1 MSTDFSRVS
10 FYTWEQK
17 KRRARECL
25 FFREDMMFNKDS
37 TTTHHE
43 CVKRVGA
50 VAGATLFL
58 GQRTLWGS
66 KGWPDVLSKETLEI
80 DTRTW
85 SSGIESELSP
95 KSRH

>member
-37 TTTHHE
+37 TTTRRE
-43 CVKRVGA
+43 FVKRVGA

-66 KGWPDVLSKETLEI
+66 KGWPDVLEPGDLRNRHE
-80 DTRTW
+80 DVELWDRV
-85 SSGIESELSP
+85 GIEP
-95 KSRH
+95 QV